1 MICAGACFNY
11 KQGVSCTI
19 SLRSKRFQSSYCAK
33 VRAEPKKKVIPFF
46 FALAPA
52 HFLDELARKRLLRR
66 LMHDRFRLSPKR
78 GNKIEGVVLN
88 RIK

>member
-1 MICAGACFNY
+1 M
-11 KQGVSCTI
+11 
-19 SLRSKRFQSSYCAK
+19 RFQSSYCAK
-33 VRAEPKKKVIPFF
+33 VRAGAKKRSFLFF
-46 FALAPA
+46 CSHPCN
-52 HFLDELARKRLLRR
+52 FLDELERKRLLRR

>member
-1 MICAGACFNY
+1 MPEPVLIIDRVFHARLACVAS
-11 KQGVSCTI
+11 VSNRVI
-19 SLRSKRFQSSYCAK
+19 ARKLEQSQ
-33 VRAEPKKKVIPFF
+33 KKGSFLFF

>member
-1 MICAGACFNY
+1 MPEPVLIIDRVFHARLACVAS
-11 KQGVSCTI
+11 VSN
-19 SLRSKRFQSSYCAK
+19 RVYCAK

>member
-1 MICAGACFNY
+1 MPEPVLIIDRVFHARLAGVAS
-11 KQGVSCTI
+11 V
-19 SLRSKRFQSSYCAK
+19 SSYCAK